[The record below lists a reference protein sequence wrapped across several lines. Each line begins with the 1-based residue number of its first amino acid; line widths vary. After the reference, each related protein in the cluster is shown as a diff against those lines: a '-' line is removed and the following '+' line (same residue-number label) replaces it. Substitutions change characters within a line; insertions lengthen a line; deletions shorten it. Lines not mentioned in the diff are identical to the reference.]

1 MIWTKRPAPAAAS
14 GALAPNTNGTTGAI
28 WGLDASNSR
37 HMAFLTLGFLA
48 FHLVLWTVLATISH
62 RAPPWDN
69 VEQLVWMQ
77 SLEWGY
83 YKHPPFPT
91 WWVHG
96 WTSLLGRTMW
106 VLFFSAQ
113 LSVVLMLFFVWR
125 IALLVTSP
133 ARAFAAI
140 VLTSLLIYHGVHGIM
155 ANHNTLQLM
164 PVGLLLWLSLLAVR
178 GQQWWRWALAG
189 GAAAVCLL
197 AKYSALIWLVVIGV
211 WLLQDPRMRSWRAGA
226 GAALAL
232 AVCAVL
238 VGPHIEWLIR
248 EGYPSLGYA
257 GAAVQ
262 GQHDANTLGHWGRL
276 WMFVIIQVSRALPTL
291 IGLGLLYALVRKSHR
306 VALPTSL
313 PQAPEWRFVLFMALG
328 PVLLTSILGVTGVR
342 LGSAWAATFF
352 VLFGVWALRWIP
364 SVSPALLV
372 RAVLWVGLGMEL
384 LLASGMALGSGWLV
398 DWNSRPA
405 RSNFPSV
412 LLAKRLDAV
421 WQQHAKTPLRVV
433 VGETWLA
440 GNVSFRSK
448 DKPMVF
454 IDGDVHKSPWIHAS
468 MLRDCGALVVVD
480 RRDFAEPKDPRVS
493 ELLDQAAFSGTV
505 NIPWTRHEDGPRLE
519 VEWAILPAQR
529 PEACPAAS

>member
-1 MIWTKRPAPAAAS
+1 MRWTNRPAAVAAS
-14 GALAPNTNGTTGAI
+14 HAPAPTALGIAGGI
-28 WGLDASNSR
+28 WGFDASNSR
-37 HMAFLTLGFLA
+37 HMAALTLGFLV
-48 FHLVLWTVLATISH
+48 FHLALWTVLATISH

-125 IALLVTSP
+125 IALMVTSP
-133 ARAFAAI
+133 ARAFAAV

-164 PVGLLLWLSLLAVR
+164 PVGLLLWLGLLAVR
-178 GQQWWRWALAG
+178 EQQWWRWALVG
-189 GAAAVCLL
+189 VAAALCLL
-197 AKYSALIWLVVIGV
+197 AKYSALIWLAVIGV
-211 WLLQDPRMRSWRAGA
+211 WLLQDLRMRSWRAWG
-226 GAALAL
+226 GVALAL

-238 VGPHIEWLIR
+238 VGPHIEWLVR
-248 EGYPSLGYA
+248 EGYPTLGYA

-262 GQHDANTLGHWGRL
+262 GQHDADAVGHWGRL
-276 WMFVIIQVSRALPTL
+276 WMFVIVQVSRALPTL
-291 IGLGLLYALVRKSHR
+291 IGLGLLYALVRKAPV
-306 VALPTSL
+306 VAAPKGT
-313 PQAPEWRFVLFMALG
+313 PRAPEWRFVLFMALG
-328 PVLLTSILGVTGVR
+328 PVLLTSALGVTGVR

-352 VLFGVWALRWIP
+352 VLFGVWAMRWIP
-364 SVSPALLV
+364 SVAPARLV
-372 RAVLWVGLGMEL
+372 RTVLWVGLGLEV
-384 LLASGMALGSGWLV
+384 LLASGMAVGSGWLV
-398 DWNSRPA
+398 DWHGRPA
-405 RSNFPSV
+405 RSNFPSE
-412 LLAKRLDAV
+412 LLARQLDAI
-421 WQQHAKTPLRVV
+421 WRQHAKTPLRVV

-440 GNVSFRSK
+440 GNVSFRAK

-454 IDGDVHKSPWIHAS
+454 IDADPHKSPWINAG

-480 RRDFAEPKDPRVS
+480 RRDFAVPMDPQVS
-493 ELLDQAAFSGTV
+493 VLLDRAAYSGAV
-505 NIPWTRHEDGPRLE
+505 NIPWTRHESGPRLE
-519 VEWAILPAQR
+519 VEWAILPALH
-529 PEACPAAS
+529 PENCPTAS

>member
-1 MIWTKRPAPAAAS
+1 MNWTNRPATAVAS
-14 GALAPNTNGTTGAI
+14 GASAPNALVTAGAI

-37 HMAFLTLGFLA
+37 HMALLTLGFLA
-48 FHLVLWTVLATISH
+48 FHLLLWTVLATISH

-106 VLFFSAQ
+106 VLFFAAQ

-125 IALLVTSP
+125 IALMVTSP

-178 GQQWWRWALAG
+178 EQQWWRWALV
-189 GAAAVCLL
+189 GAAAALCLL
-197 AKYSALIWLVVIGV
+197 AKYSALIWLAVIGV
-211 WLLQDPRMRSWRAGA
+211 WLLQDLRMRSWRAWG
-226 GAALAL
+226 GVALAL
-232 AVCAVL
+232 VVCAML
-238 VGPHIEWLIR
+238 VGPHVEWLIR
-248 EGYPSLGYA
+248 EGYPTLGYA

-262 GQHDANTLGHWGRL
+262 GQHDADTLGHWSRL
-276 WMFVIIQVSRALPTL
+276 WMFVIIQISRALPTL
-291 IGLGLLYALVRKSHR
+291 IGLGLLYALVRKSPR
-306 VALPTSL
+306 VVLSTAK

-328 PVLLTSILGVTGVR
+328 PVLLTSALGVTGVR

-352 VLFGVWALRWIP
+352 VLFGVWAMRWIP

-372 RAVLWVGLGMEL
+372 RTVLWVGLGLEV
-384 LLASGMALGSGWLV
+384 LLASGMAVGSGWLV
-398 DWNSRPA
+398 DWNGRPA

-412 LLAKRLDAV
+412 LLAKQLDAV
-421 WQQHAKTPLRVV
+421 WQQHSTTPLRVV

-454 IDGDVHKSPWIHAS
+454 IDGDAQKSPWINAG

-480 RRDFAEPKDPRVS
+480 RRDFAAPMDPRVS
-493 ELLDQAAFSGTV
+493 NLLERAAFSGAV
-505 NIPWTRHEDGPRLE
+505 NIPWTRHENGPRLE
-519 VEWAILPAQR
+519 VEWAILPALH
-529 PEACPAAS
+529 PEACPVA